1 MLRAIIALSCAGLLL
16 AHDAGAQFVSS
27 GIVRR
32 IPLNASGIYPSN
44 VAAAPTLE
52 VDFSQAPPGAGNTFT
67 ANTGQTLTQQ
77 GSGITRTTDG
87 TYPAG
92 VSGSQ
97 GHEWNFNGSTD
108 YITST
113 IGPPAGDFSVV
124 CIVMPKAATANAT
137 IIGNYDPTTNKR
149 GWLLGQSTNAINFL
163 VSDNGTTS
171 VGHYTSIMVVSAL
184 YPGRVSFLAGT
195 YDYIA
200 DGSSIMKLYA
210 DNLTTTS
217 STSADGPVYPGAANL
232 SIGSGASGGGAFF
245 AGTISHCTYWDGVVL
260 TPGQVENIRNVWMG
274 VLSTSGVP
282 VSTTSATPPAVMVSP
297 RNAGT
302 EPYLRSYGANINT
315 VSNNGTCSGL
325 YGASAVTNLI
335 RRSLLRTWNG
345 ADGGTGCGDYP
356 TGWAAYCAAGDGTS
370 AIAKDATTK
379 AVDVYSAKTTLT
391 GTTSVAFLYSNCRTA
406 EIGQNVKT
414 TVEYKCASGTCTS
427 SIVLRQYTAA
437 ANCTGA
443 YTDVTQTCSGATWNK
458 CTLTHLAAAWA
469 GGTQSY
475 RVLFAE
481 TGDGGVVSN
490 WSAPQMRA
498 NASSV
503 PLDIDQFCGT
513 DADADAACT
522 NMINGTASPYS
533 ANGPMTTV
541 VTGCSP
547 FAGADLPTA
556 GYSVL
561 FWDGVGFTNTL
572 LLEIIAGTDELM
584 YDTFSGV
591 SGEKYIAPNVSNW
604 SALTNYTVK
613 ISNDG
618 IGNLRLWWNNTWQTT
633 MAGAGTGT
641 RSAAQTTTYL
651 SCNSSVGGDIY
662 IRDLIVYRRVLP

>member
-97 GHEWNFNGSTD
+97 GHEWNFKGSTD

-113 IGPPAGDFSVV
+113 IGPPAGDFSVMCV
-124 CIVMPKAATANAT
+124 VMPSAITSNAT
-137 IIGNYDPTTNKR
+137 LIGNYDGSSNKR
-149 GWLLGQSTNAINFL
+149 GWQIYQSANAASFI
-163 VSDNGTTS
+163 VSDDGTTGA
-171 VGHYTSIMVVSAL
+171 GHYTSIQVASTMA
-184 YPGRVSFLAGT
+184 PGKVIIIIAT
-195 YDYIA
+195 YDYIS
-200 DGSSIMKLYA
+200 DGASVMKLYA
-210 DNLTTTS
+210 DALSNTS
-217 STSADGPVYPGAANL
+217 STADGPVYSGAYNL
-232 SIGSGASGGGAFF
+232 SIGANGAGNQYF
-245 AGTISHCTYWDGVVL
+245 AGTISHCAYWNGVVL
-260 TPGQVENIRNVWMG
+260 TPDQVATIRNGWLGMM
-274 VLSTSGVP
+274 STSGVP
-282 VSTTSATPPAVMVSP
+282 VSTTSATPPALMVSP

-335 RRSLLRTWNG
+335 RRSLLRAWNG

-356 TGWAAYCAAGDGTS
+356 TGWAASCAAGDGTA

-379 AVDVYSAKTTLT
+379 AVDVYSAKMTLT
-391 GTTSVAFLYSNCRTA
+391 GTTSTAAIASNCRTT
-406 EIGQNVKT
+406 EIGQNIKA

-443 YTDVTQTCSGATWNK
+443 YTDVTQTCTGTSWNK

-475 RVLFAE
+475 RVLLSE
-481 TGDGGVVSN
+481 TGDGGVTSN

-498 NASSV
+498 NATSM
-503 PLDIDQFCGT
+503 PLNIDHFCGADT
-513 DADADAACT
+513 DADATCT
-522 NMINGTASPYS
+522 NMINSTASPYS
-533 ANGPMTTV
+533 ANGPMTTT
-541 VTGCSP
+541 VTACSP
-547 FAGADLPTA
+547 WAGVDLPTSIFPTIF
-556 GYSVL
+556 Y
-561 FWDGVGFTNTL
+561 DYGVNNAYALRVHAITREPYWQIIDNTP
-572 LLEIIAGTDELM
+572 A
-584 YDTFSGV
+584 V
-591 SGEKYIAPNVSNW
+591 SKNIAPDVANW
-604 SALTNYTVK
+604 MAMTPYTVK
-613 ISNDG
+613 VSTDG
-618 IGNLRLWWNNTWQTT
+618 SGNMRMWWNNAWQTT
-633 MAGAGTGT
+633 PAGAGTGI

-651 SCNSSVGGDIY
+651 SGSDSAGGDIY